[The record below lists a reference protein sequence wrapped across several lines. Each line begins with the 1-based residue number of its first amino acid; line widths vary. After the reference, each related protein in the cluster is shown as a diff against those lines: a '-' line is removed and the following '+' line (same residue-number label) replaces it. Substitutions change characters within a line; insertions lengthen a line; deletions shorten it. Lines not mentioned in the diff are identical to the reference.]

1 LPPQQS
7 TTFSRRGFTELLVPA
22 RYGGRQAA
30 FPAILDPVRRM
41 AHGCASSAWTIG
53 FYALHNW
60 MLALFDELAQEG
72 GPLRRLRS
80 SRPLRWRRRAGASR
94 RAAASG

>member
-1 LPPQQS
+1 
-7 TTFSRRGFTELLVPA
+7 
-22 RYGGRQAA
+22 
-30 FPAILDPVRRM
+30 M

-72 GPLRRLRS
+72 GLCDASVPRARSAGADGPGRPDGRR
-80 SRPLRWRRRAGASR
+80 RPADRPVVVGHRGDARQLDHRRRAVR
-94 RAAASG
+94 T